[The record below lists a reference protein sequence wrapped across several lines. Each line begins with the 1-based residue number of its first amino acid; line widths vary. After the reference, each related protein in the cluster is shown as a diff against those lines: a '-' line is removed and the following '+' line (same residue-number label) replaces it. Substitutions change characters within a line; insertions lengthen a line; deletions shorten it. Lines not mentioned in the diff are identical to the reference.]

1 MDNQTPDTNAYDRS
15 GRYESG
21 LASLVKSLKWA
32 FALLLVAIIGML
44 IYFFTWGGYF
54 SVEPQQAVI
63 VVRFGKVLEPCY
75 TSGGHWFMPYPV
87 HRFVR
92 IQTNQQFFKVDFIAP
107 SAREGEFAPALTP
120 GLEDYLL
127 TGDAN
132 IVHTSWTVGY
142 RIANPVK
149 YYTTLATPAKPVDA
163 GKVTPDPTVTDA
175 DGFSGTRGPQTMLK
189 NSFRSAVIR
198 ATGMFKV
205 DELLAS
211 GQGRYSEQ
219 VQRIF
224 TSLVE
229 AADCG
234 IVVENVTLNRIY
246 PPGPTRAAFEAVTA
260 ASTTQSTLRNQ
271 AEAYRVEVENDTLA
285 REAELLAAARTYSN
299 QLGATI
305 KAETKYFLSIYEEYK
320 KSASPSTVLMALY
333 TAALSDAMEQSSVT
347 GDKFIFGGS
356 SKKSQLRLLLS
367 QELKNSANTPTTTTE
382 EKK

>member
-1 MDNQTPDTNAYDRS
+1 MQMETQNSNPNAYDRS

-63 VVRFGKVLEPCY
+63 VLRFGKVLEPCY
-75 TSGGHWFMPYPV
+75 TSGGHWFLPYPV
-87 HRFVR
+87 NRFVR

-120 GLEDYLL
+120 GLEDYLI

-132 IVHTSWTVGY
+132 IVHSSWTVGY

-149 YYTTLATPAKPVDA
+149 DYTTLATPARPVDA
-163 GKVTPDPTVTDA
+163 GRVTADPEITDA
-175 DGFSGTRGPQTMLK
+175 DGFKGTRGPQTMLK

-205 DELLAS
+205 DELLSS
-211 GQGRYSEQ
+211 GQGKYSEQ

-224 TSLVE
+224 TQLVDE
-229 AADCG
+229 ADCG

-271 AEAYRVEVENDTLA
+271 AETYRVEVENDTLA
-285 REAELLAAARTYSN
+285 REAELLAAARTYRD

-305 KAETKYFLSIYEEYK
+305 KAETKYFTSINEEYK
-320 KSASPSTVLMALY
+320 KSTSRSTVLMALY
-333 TAALSDAMEQSSVT
+333 TAALSEAMEQGAMT
-347 GDKFIFGGS
+347 GDKFVLGGEN
-356 SKKSQLRLLLS
+356 KNRQVRLLLS
-367 QELKNSANTPTTTTE
+367 QELKNSDNTPKE
-382 EKK
+382 ENK

>member
-1 MDNQTPDTNAYDRS
+1 MDNQTPNPNAYDRS

-63 VVRFGKVLEPCY
+63 VLRFGKITGPCY

-87 HRFVR
+87 NRFVR
-92 IQTNQQFFKVDFIAP
+92 VQTNQQFFKVDFIAP
-107 SAREGEFAPALTP
+107 TAKEGQFAPALTP
-120 GLEDYLL
+120 GLEDYLI

-132 IVHTSWTVGY
+132 IVHTRWTVGY
-142 RIANPVK
+142 RVANPVK
-149 YYTTLATPAKPVDA
+149 YYTTLMTPLKPVDA
-163 GKVTPDPTVTDA
+163 GKVTPDDNVTDA
-175 DGFSGTRGPQTMLK
+175 DGFRGTRGPQAMLK
-189 NSFRSAVIR
+189 NSFRNAVIR

-211 GQGRYSEQ
+211 GQARYSEQ

-224 TSLVE
+224 TKIIE
-229 AADCG
+229 DADCG
-234 IVVENVTLNRIY
+234 IVIENVTLNRIS
-246 PPGPTRAAFEAVTA
+246 PPGPTKAAFEAVTA

-271 AEAYRVEVENDTLA
+271 AEAYRIEVENDTLA
-285 REAELLAAARTYSN
+285 KEAELLAAARTYRD

-305 KAETKYFLSIYEEYK
+305 KAETKYFTSINEEYM
-320 KSASPSTVLMALY
+320 KSANRSTVLMALY
-333 TAALSDAMEQSSVT
+333 TAALADAMDQGGMT
-347 GDKFIFGGS
+347 GDRFILGTPN
-356 SKKSQLRLLLS
+356 KNRQIRILLS
-367 QELKNSANTPTTTTE
+367 QELKNSQNTPKE
-382 EKK
+382 ENK

>member
-1 MDNQTPDTNAYDRS
+1 MDNNVPDPNAYDRS

-32 FALLLVAIIGML
+32 FGLLLVAIIGML

-63 VVRFGKVLEPCY
+63 VLRFGKVLEPCY
-75 TSGGHWFMPYPV
+75 TSGGHWFLPYPV
-87 HRFVR
+87 NRFVR

-120 GLEDYLL
+120 GLEDYLI

-149 YYTTLATPAKPVDA
+149 YYTTLATPLRPVDA
-163 GKVTPDPTVTDA
+163 GRVTPDPVVTDA
-175 DGFSGTRGPQTMLK
+175 DGFKGSRGPQTMLK
-189 NSFRSAVIR
+189 NSFRSAVIQ

-224 TSLVE
+224 TQLVE
-229 AADCG
+229 QADCG

-246 PPGPTRAAFEAVTA
+246 PPGPTRQAFEAVTA

-271 AEAYRVEVENDTLA
+271 AETYRVEAENDTLA
-285 REAELLAAARTYSN
+285 KEAELLAAARTYRN

-305 KAETKYFLSIYEEYK
+305 KAETKYFNSINEEYQ
-320 KSASPSTVLMALY
+320 KSASRSTVLMALY
-333 TAALSDAMEQSSVT
+333 TAALSEAMEQGAMT
-347 GDKFIFGGS
+347 GDKFVLGGNNL
-356 SKKSQLRLLLS
+356 KRQVRILLS
-367 QELKNSANTPTTTTE
+367 QELKNSQNTPKE
-382 EKK
+382 ENK